1 MIRGFA
7 AIDERGVRWARS
19 LPHPPVLNRGMAA
32 LSRGTDH
39 SDAWLVLGLCGALL
53 DTRRRGRWLR
63 AGADIALVDM
73 SSRAIKRLFP
83 RDRPRLQGL
92 PPLAPTPSLLSFP
105 SSHTAAAVAGI
116 DAFRGLVP
124 CGLLW
129 LVAALSACS
138 RLYLGVHYPSDV
150 AVGAGLGFLLGRG
163 LTDSGAASSAQDERP
178 PATGRDVSSRR

>member
-129 LVAALSACS
+129 LVHRAKSS
-138 RLYLGVHYPSDV
+138 LYV
-150 AVGAGLGFLLGRG
+150 
-163 LTDSGAASSAQDERP
+163 
-178 PATGRDVSSRR
+178 